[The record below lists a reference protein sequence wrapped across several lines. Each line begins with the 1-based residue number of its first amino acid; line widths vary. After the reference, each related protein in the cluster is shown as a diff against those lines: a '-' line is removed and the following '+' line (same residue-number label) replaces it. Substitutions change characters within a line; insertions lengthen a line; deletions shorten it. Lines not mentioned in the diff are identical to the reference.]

1 MFESIQEKLGA
12 IFRRLRGR
20 GKITE
25 QDLNDTLR
33 EVRLVLLE
41 ADVSLKVVKEFTEKV
56 KEQAIGA
63 EVWKSLT
70 PAQQIIKFVKDELV
84 EIMGEKVAE
93 LELHSQLPAIIMI
106 IGLNGSGKTTTSS
119 KLARFLKNK
128 GHNPL
133 LVAADIY
140 RPAAINQLQV
150 LGKQIEVPVFT
161 MGDKISPITLVKEA
175 KNHALKNGRDIL
187 IIDTAGRQHIDE
199 ALMQELKD
207 LRSHIAPQEILLVL
221 DAMTGQDAVKSAQAF
236 HQEVGITGVIL
247 TKMDGDARGG
257 AAISVKQVTGQPIK
271 FVGVGEKLDG
281 LEPFHPDRMAQRIL
295 GMGDV
300 LTLIEKAEA
309 AIDTEQIEQMQQKL
323 LKESFTLADFMDQ
336 LQQIKRMGP
345 LEDLLAMIPGFSHIK
360 NLKNFSVDQKE
371 LGKIEAIIQ
380 SMTKE
385 ERVNPKILNASRKKR
400 IASGSGTQISQVNQ
414 LLKQYEMMK
423 KMMKQFMD
431 MGKKANKIPAF
442 RMPF

>member
-56 KEQAIGA
+56 KEKAIGA

-70 PAQQIIKFVKDELV
+70 PAQQIIKFVKDQLV

-93 LELHSQLPAIIMI
+93 LELHSQVPATIMI
-106 IGLNGSGKTTTSS
+106 IGLNGSGKTTTSA
-119 KLARFLKNK
+119 KLARHLKNK

-161 MGDKISPITLVKEA
+161 MGDKISTVTLVKEA
-175 KNHALKNGRDIL
+175 KNYALKNGRDIL

-207 LRSHIAPQEILLVL
+207 LQSHISPQEILLVV
-221 DAMTGQDAVKSAQAF
+221 DAMTGQDAVKSAQTF

-257 AAISVKQVTGQPIK
+257 AAISVKEVTGKPIK
-271 FVGVGEKLDG
+271 FIGVGEKIEG

-309 AIDTEQIEQMQQKL
+309 AIDTEKIEEMQQKM

-345 LEDLLAMIPGFSHIK
+345 LEDLLGMIPGFSHIK
-360 NLKNFSVDQKE
+360 SMKNFSVDQKE
-371 LGKIEAIIQ
+371 LVKIEAIIQ
-380 SMTKE
+380 SMTRE
-385 ERVNPKILNASRKKR
+385 ERVNPKIFNASRKKR
-400 IASGSGTQISQVNQ
+400 VATGSGVQISDVNK

-431 MGKKANKIPAF
+431 MGKKTNKMPAF